1 MTALLKK
8 GNIKRVGLLA
18 AILVLLFVFFS
29 LLPRLAPERLDT
41 VPDNTAVPRP
51 PSFDYLVAPI
61 GDPPAGLLFWVAAAL
76 LLVSVVLIGW
86 SIVHAYRR
94 TQKEDPLAIE
104 AEAAVQAIADGQSL
118 GNVIIRC
125 YLNMERVIAL
135 EHGIERG
142 EAVTPREFETYL
154 EGKGIP
160 RDPILQLTTLFEKA
174 RYGNQS
180 LNEHDEREAV
190 NCLLPSRKPASQT
203 SEVYN
208 ETSLAL
214 DLIIPGIGIVA
225 GFRISEPGIFSSY
238 IIEPVAR
245 ILWLIYRTLLSV
257 DQEIYWALLILAA
270 LILLL
275 YMFPE
280 YREHSIRPAYHN
292 SMRLN
297 DRVAEWEALLESA
310 EESENACLEL
320 QQELENL
327 RRSIDVLTEGNE
339 DEEIRLLAVKRGLRQ
354 RIRAVLRS
362 KFLSRIVPQ
371 RESHHSTEL
380 DRQVEIIVKTL
391 EPD

>member
-1 MTALLKK
+1 MRLHWRWILLSLAL
-8 GNIKRVGLLA
+8 
-18 AILVLLFVFFS
+18 
-29 LLPRLAPERLDT
+29 
-41 VPDNTAVPRP
+41 
-51 PSFDYLVAPI
+51 
-61 GDPPAGLLFWVAAAL
+61 AL
-76 LLVSVVLIGW
+76 LL
-86 SIVHAYRR
+86 AFAFRN
-94 TQKEDPLAIE
+94 
-104 AEAAVQAIADGQSL
+104 QAFF
-118 GNVIIRC
+118 
-125 YLNMERVIAL
+125 
-135 EHGIERG
+135 
-142 EAVTPREFETYL
+142 T
-154 EGKGIP
+154 
-160 RDPILQLTTLFEKA
+160 
-174 RYGNQS
+174 
-180 LNEHDEREAV
+180 
-190 NCLLPSRKPASQT
+190 
-203 SEVYN
+203 
-208 ETSLAL
+208 
-214 DLIIPGIGIVA
+214 
-225 GFRISEPGIFSSY
+225 SY

-391 EPD
+391 ETRLEINHDRISKHTYDD

>member
-1 MTALLKK
+1 MINTKRRQAILYMSLAIIGMIILGVSLPDLRFQPGLPIPGAETGSTDVQTVQPGSSSSGILNPWILQIGLALGIILLFFALMTALLKK

-41 VPDNTAVPRP
+41 LPDNAAVPRP

-190 NCLLPSRKPASQT
+190 NCL
-203 SEVYN
+203 
-208 ETSLAL
+208 
-214 DLIIPGIGIVA
+214 VA
-225 GFRISEPGIFSSY
+225 IQKACQS
-238 IIEPVAR
+238 
-245 ILWLIYRTLLSV
+245 
-257 DQEIYWALLILAA
+257 DQ
-270 LILLL
+270 
-275 YMFPE
+275 
-280 YREHSIRPAYHN
+280 
-292 SMRLN
+292 
-297 DRVAEWEALLESA
+297 
-310 EESENACLEL
+310 
-320 QQELENL
+320 
-327 RRSIDVLTEGNE
+327 
-339 DEEIRLLAVKRGLRQ
+339 RGLQ
-354 RIRAVLRS
+354 
-362 KFLSRIVPQ
+362 
-371 RESHHSTEL
+371 
-380 DRQVEIIVKTL
+380 
-391 EPD
+391 